1 MVKQSKDKSIG
12 RGKQAQ
18 GKSNE
23 QAGKL
28 TGYKDAQAEGVDDQI
43 EGKGQEAW
51 GKTKE
56 KVKGM
61 KDKVR

>member
-1 MVKQSKDKSIG
+1 MG
-12 RGKQAQ
+12 RSWQASARQ
-18 GKSNE
+18 IKE

-28 TGYKDAQAEGVDDQI
+28 TGDKDAEAEGADNQI
-43 EGKGQEAW
+43 EGKAQEVW

-56 KVKGM
+56 KVKDI

>member
-1 MVKQSKDKSIG
+1 MVRQSKDKWAG
-12 RGKQAQ
+12 RGKQGQ
-18 GKSNE
+18 GKLKE

-28 TGYKDAQAEGVDDQI
+28 TGDKDAKAEGVDDQI
-43 EGKGQEAW
+43 EGKAQGAW

-56 KVKGM
+56 KVKDI